1 MRLFY
6 YDSPIYHA
14 RINLFFRP
22 GVLRVLDF
30 METLALDESKRQG
43 LSLKLRSPN
52 QAFRLLIR
60 DDCGN

>member
-6 YDSPIYHA
+6 YDSPIHHA
-14 RINLFFRP
+14 RINLFFWS
-22 GVLRVLDF
+22 GVLRVLGF
-30 METLALDESKRQG
+30 MEALIQDERKG

-52 QAFRLLIR
+52 HAFRLLIR